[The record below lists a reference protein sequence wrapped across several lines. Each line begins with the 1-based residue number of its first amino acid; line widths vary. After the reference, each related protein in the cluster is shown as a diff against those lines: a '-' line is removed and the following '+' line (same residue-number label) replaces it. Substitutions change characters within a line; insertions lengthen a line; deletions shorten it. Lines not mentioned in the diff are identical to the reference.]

1 LRDGGYAAWQIVRVR
16 KMISSGLLD
25 RRQFCLEL
33 ALLIAASAAQP
44 RLANAA
50 ASGRDIKALSES
62 SYIYIATVRKDG
74 NQSTAAPVWFITNL
88 RNEILIDTSPKSWKA
103 KRIQRGS
110 PVIVW
115 IGSRTG
121 PAFIGKAELI
131 DDKAVQDEMIEQIPK
146 KYFLARIGFFGPK
159 RAKFES
165 GQIVTIRISPER
177 DLPQGYS
184 SQPGT
189 PAPPLEER
197 R

>member
-1 LRDGGYAAWQIVRVR
+1 MKVSTSTSA
-16 KMISSGLLD
+16 GLLD
-25 RRQFCLEL
+25 RRQFCLGL
-33 ALLIAASAAQP
+33 ALLVAASAAQR
-44 RLANAA
+44 RLANAG

-88 RNEILIDTSPKSWKA
+88 RSEILIDTSPKSWKA
-103 KRIQRGS
+103 KRIKRGS

-131 DDKAVQDEMIEQIPK
+131 DDTAVQDEMIEQIPK
-146 KYFLARIGFFGPK
+146 KYFLARIGLFGPK

-177 DLPQGYS
+177 DLPPAYA

>member
-1 LRDGGYAAWQIVRVR
+1 MKISAPT
-16 KMISSGLLD
+16 SSGLLD

-50 ASGRDIKALSES
+50 ASGRDIEALSTA
-62 SYIYIATVRKDG
+62 SYIYIATVRKDR
-74 NQSTAAPVWFITNL
+74 NQSRAAPVWFITNL

-103 KRIQRGS
+103 RRIKRGS

-121 PAFIGKAELI
+121 PAFIGKAERI
-131 DDKAVQDEMIEQIPK
+131 DDKAVQDEMIEQIPN
-146 KYFLARIGFFGPK
+146 KYFLARIGLFAPK
-159 RAKFES
+159 RDKFES

-184 SQPGT
+184 SHPGT

>member
-1 LRDGGYAAWQIVRVR
+1 MKISAPT
-16 KMISSGLLD
+16 SSGLLD
-25 RRQFCLEL
+25 RREFCLEL
-33 ALLIAASAAQP
+33 ALLIAAFGAQR

-50 ASGRDIKALSES
+50 ASGRDIEALSTS

-74 NQSTAAPVWFITNL
+74 NQSRSAPVWFITNR

-103 KRIQRGS
+103 RRIKRGS

-121 PAFIGKAELI
+121 PAFIGKGDFI

-146 KYFLARIGFFGPK
+146 KYFLARIGLFGPK
-159 RAKFES
+159 RKKFES

-177 DLPQGYS
+177 DLPEGYS
-184 SQPGT
+184 SQVGT